1 MDKRVTQIIGV
12 IIAAIGIFV
21 FSLGGTAGI
30 GQGNDNDLFFVR
42 AAFYVLG
49 PVIAFIGVYLM
60 IKDRRSDESEQ

>member
-1 MDKRVTQIIGV
+1 MNKRITQIVGV
-12 IIAAIGIFV
+12 IIAAIGIFI

-30 GQGNDNDLFFVR
+30 GHGNENELFFIR

-60 IKDRRSDESEQ
+60 IKDRRRDESE